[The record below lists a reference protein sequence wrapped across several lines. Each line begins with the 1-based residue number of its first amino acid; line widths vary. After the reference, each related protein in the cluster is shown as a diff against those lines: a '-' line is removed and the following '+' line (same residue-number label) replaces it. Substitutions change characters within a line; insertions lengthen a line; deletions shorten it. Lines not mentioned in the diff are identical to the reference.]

1 MSESNGKAYA
11 LAGEIVT
18 WKTGQSVPY
27 ATVKAA
33 LAATGLPDVAKDM
46 LPRNAF
52 SRGARK
58 LCKERV
64 FTKIKE
70 DQKTVFYQFNAMH
83 RQDDHIDLPLE
94 ATIQLDKDSGKL
106 ASTNATMLAEA
117 EAEMLKAIGE
127 RTSGDITRLVQ
138 KLFEDRAGLWAI
150 RDQGGAY
157 FVPIAHQGFTAQ
169 VESFLHAM
177 GGSMRRFPVPEGTAQ
192 GNAAIKDTLA
202 SGLEAIIQE
211 HNQAISEFT
220 DENRTSTLER
230 CAEKLQKTK
239 FQIEAYATYLDD
251 QKDQLLEKLT
261 ASMNELREKIVARE
275 GGSEEEEAETVASGG
290 GMMPLFS
297 MIV

>member
-1 MSESNGKAYA
+1 MSENNGKTYA
-11 LAGEIVT
+11 LAGEIVC
-18 WKTGQSVPY
+18 WKTGCAVPY
-27 ATVKAA
+27 AQVKAA
-33 LAATGLPDVAKDM
+33 LAASGLPDVAKDM

-58 LCKERV
+58 LCKERI

-70 DQKTVFYQFNAMH
+70 DKDTVWYQFNAKMV
-83 RQDDHIDLPLE
+83 QDDHIDLPLE
-94 ATIQLDKDSGKL
+94 ATIQLEKDSGKL
-106 ASTNATMLAEA
+106 TSTNATILAEA

-127 RTSGDITRLVQ
+127 RTSGDITRIVQ

-157 FVPIAHQGFTAQ
+157 FVPIAHQAFTAQ
-169 VESFLHAM
+169 VEMFLAVM
-177 GGSMRRFPVPEGTAQ
+177 GGNMRRFPVPEGTAQ

-202 SGLEAIIQE
+202 SGLASIIAE
-211 HNQAISEFT
+211 HEQAIADFT
-220 DENRTSTLER
+220 DENRPSTLER

-251 QKDQLLEKLT
+251 QKDQLLGKLQQ
-261 ASMNELREKIVARE
+261 SMDALKAKIEARE
-275 GGSEEEEAETVASGG
+275 EGEPEEAVASGG

-297 MIV
+297 MIA